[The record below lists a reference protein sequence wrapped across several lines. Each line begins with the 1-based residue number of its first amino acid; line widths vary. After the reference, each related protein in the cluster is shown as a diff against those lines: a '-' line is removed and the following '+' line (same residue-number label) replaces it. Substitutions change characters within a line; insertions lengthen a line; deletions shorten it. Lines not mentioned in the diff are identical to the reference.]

1 MSEFD
6 LETTTTDSQIEIPQN
21 QSSSIPHNPLKKPKT
36 KSRIHLWWAYAPSQR
51 HNIKTSRKP
60 RAFNVYLKNLTNSLI
75 KIPSIESSE
84 SEILKVH
91 SSSYLNQIKNLQ
103 FDTNGNPRDK
113 NTSSH
118 TLKEKDSYDN
128 YATFESAKI
137 ACGSLI
143 NSINYILDKK
153 IDYAFNIIT
162 FY

>member
-21 QSSSIPHNPLKKPKT
+21 QSSSIPHNPLKKPK
-36 KSRIHLWWAYAPSQR
+36 
-51 HNIKTSRKP
+51 KP
-60 RAFNVYLKNLTNSLI
+60 KVGYTFDERMLLHKDTTLKHQENPERLMSIYLNLYLKNLTNSLI

-118 TLKEKDSYDN
+118 TLKEKDLYDN

-137 ACGSLI
+137 ACGS
-143 NSINYILDKK
+143 
-153 IDYAFNIIT
+153 
-162 FY
+162 